1 MTKRA
6 GKRKNRQGVGP
17 LKPAPGPQG
26 PLKVENSLLTGQD
39 NLPEAQ
45 SVAMTLQALNAG
57 WMLTAG
63 AKLKEAVITR
73 LLNMAGEII
82 KKPIEQMSDAEFE
95 RLMAIFRSVS
105 NVEQRQ
111 QRLEIAKAMAVL
123 RTLYPPGSGSG
134 GGKDLPPQVNVG
146 IVNNVGSQQAQS
158 VEARPI
164 PAWQAVQQLLGV
176 KEVQEVVKSLP
187 PRPQMSDQLSPQAG

>member
-26 PLKVENSLLTGQD
+26 PLKVENSLITGQD

-123 RTLYPPGSGSG
+123 RTLYPPGSSG
-134 GGKDLPPQVNVG
+134 YGKDLPQQVNVG
-146 IVNNVGSQQAQS
+146 IVNNVGSQAQS

-187 PRPQMSDQLSPQAG
+187 PRQQMSDQLGPQAG